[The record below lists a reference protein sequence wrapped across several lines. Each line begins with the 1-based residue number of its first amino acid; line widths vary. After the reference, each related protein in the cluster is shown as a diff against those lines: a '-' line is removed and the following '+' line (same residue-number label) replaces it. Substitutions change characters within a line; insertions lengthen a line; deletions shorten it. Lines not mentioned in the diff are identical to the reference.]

1 VEKAVQLRQMEK
13 KQHKSRKVFFF
24 WRGHKLNYKAYGA
37 VVERRNTKEG
47 NTKTKALLGSVGQ
60 TQEKSDQKTRKRK
73 REKSE
78 AQMQL

>member
-1 VEKAVQLRQMEK
+1 
-13 KQHKSRKVFFF
+13 
-24 WRGHKLNYKAYGA
+24 

-47 NTKTKALLGSVGQ
+47 NTKTKAFLGSVGQ